1 MKIKFNA
8 CPKCRGDLEMRRDI
22 YGIFVSCIQCGLQR
36 DLDAPLPDT
45 LPDRAPAPHRRRTP
59 VTAASSPG
67 PGPGVSEGLL
77 RAA

>member
-22 YGIFVSCIQCGLQR
+22 YGIFVICIQCGLQR

-45 LPDRAPAPHRRRTP
+45 RHDDRPTTATRTP
-59 VTAASSPG
+59 VAPASVPG

>member
-45 LPDRAPAPHRRRTP
+45 LHDRAPAPGAHRTP
-59 VTAASSPG
+59 VVPASA

>member
-45 LPDRAPAPHRRRTP
+45 RHDDHLAPHPNRTP
-59 VTAASSPG
+59 VAPASV